1 MPRPGQWNRY
11 HHGRQPLHDT
21 PTNVPVKPAIPATSE
36 AKSKLQAFQFVG
48 GGEQATTKTSEE
60 TSATENGKG
69 DNMAMEKPHSEG
81 GSSHQTP
88 SIPHANTFPCTPGA
102 RLPLEELIGNVDE
115 VKEEEPVKRSPQ
127 EQIGWIPNSSSDLLT
142 PNRRKRRRA
151 KSSSPT
157 CPGSSSQPNQNSTQ
171 KDATSAFKTPAA
183 DPAADLW
190 QKYANG
196 RQTGDTLKLPEIS
209 SLIFQASP
217 RPLETPVKDG
227 KLRRWASTGNDWPTS
242 KNKRRCT
249 NSRASIAIWQDQTA
263 IESGGKSKV
272 ATMVQKMQ
280 ETLASQRLEQTHK
293 DTPTALSGTDAP
305 SSSSPLPDA
314 GANSGLSGPK
324 TANTSPLQTRR
335 PAVPAQASRPPA
347 IAFDQAQSKPR
358 PQMQRTQSG
367 GVRYDPSRVIGD
379 PLNPGAAPTYAL
391 QSKAPLP
398 AYKRPSVTKAPS
410 QPKVPQA
417 QVAPVSAVTKN
428 GHDEFED
435 DDFDLT
441 ADDLDELCSQVPLHK
456 RSLHDI
462 PPHPNPPPQ
471 SQTIIAD
478 ALSKPAEQHTT
489 ILIEDDDEFG
499 GDEIDEDSF
508 AQAEVSAT
516 QALRRSPRK
525 HSPRKS
531 PRKSRST
538 QSSFRN
544 QNANAASR
552 VRRYVVTDVQIGSY
566 TNSKGRQC
574 EQKIL
579 RVEDGRTRASG
590 IIILRDSWFD
600 TAVSKRTI
608 VNIASLKRHR
618 SITPITTSALVA
630 ETIIDDTEQSN
641 FLILHPDHMLS
652 ATTVADSFDCVR
664 KAVLQDR
671 IKATGETNKSM
682 VYGKILHEIF
692 QQCLSADRWDQ
703 SFLNDMVERTVQAQV
718 EGLWELGMR
727 DNVLA
732 IEEVKAKMG
741 ELEAWSKV
749 FVKSEPAAESTVDD
763 RQGEKVLMSISKL
776 IAIEE
781 HVWSPR
787 YGLKGNI
794 DATVQATTTSRPGA
808 PDLKNLIVP
817 FEVKTGRTTQSASH
831 RAQTALYTLLLSDRY
846 DVEVEAGILYYL
858 ESSSMSRIAP
868 PFNEVK
874 QMVQQRNRLASYI
887 FRARHPPEANAAG
900 HDTEP
905 PVASQAIQ
913 ESGLPALLRN
923 PFKCG
928 RCYAQE
934 SCFSYHALVES
945 GTSESAGMI
954 DDKKKNHSMTWKE
967 VIGHLQLESRSG
979 NSLER
984 AEMLKRW
991 FTKWDKLLTFEERD
1005 QSKLRKEL
1013 WTMASSERESAG
1025 RCFGNLVI
1033 KEDLTSPRVASQ
1045 AAVDDIEGSGGKI
1058 NRYAYSL
1065 KRAPDTQGGSF
1076 TEGSQLTVGEPVVV
1090 SSEEGQ
1096 WALANGYVTKVSRSQ
1111 ITVAVDRKLGDAR
1124 TREADFDDKTN
1135 QAFRGM
1141 NKAREHRDDGQQDMR
1156 YRLDKDEFS
1165 NGLAMVRNNLVRLM
1179 SAHPIHEK
1187 LREQII
1193 FGMKPTFAPT
1203 PPCQQDTARPTQ
1215 LGTMNED
1222 QQHAVERVLAA
1233 EDYALILG
1241 MPGTGKTTTIAHI
1254 IRALLAEHKSILLT
1268 SFTHTAVDNILLKI
1282 RGIVPEGSVLR
1293 LGVPAKINDQVQEF
1307 VQLAAKPRGTI
1318 EEVDDAFMGTS
1329 IVATTC
1335 MGTNHALF
1343 NRRSFDVC
1351 IVDEASQITLP
1362 TILGPL
1368 LHARKFV
1375 LVGDHYQLPPLVQN
1389 RAALEGGLDVSLFR
1403 QLSEAQPDAVVD
1415 LGRQYRMCEDIMTL
1429 SNELIYHG
1437 RLRCGNDAVAS
1448 RILQADDVETLERLH
1463 DEHAPCYTMP
1473 STCWLNRVT
1482 EPYHRVVFANT
1493 SQLGKSA
1500 LETLSGGGKITNNL
1514 EATLVAQ
1521 TVLALIARGVPGSEI
1536 GVITLYR
1543 SQLALMRQLFR
1554 RANIPDSV
1562 EIDSADR
1569 FQGRDKECIII
1580 SMVRSNA
1587 VRIVGDLLKDWRR
1600 VNVALT
1606 RGRSKLV
1613 VFGNRETLKHNE
1625 LLDKMLNMMDERHWT
1640 FDLPTNADGV
1650 HRFNFSTQDAEH
1662 IAEKQS
1668 PSPKKT
1674 TKASPSKLSPTK
1686 RGSPSKQGGS
1696 PVKKIAYASS
1706 PSKLGRSPLRPSSGN
1721 VRSPMKSGKGLKK
1734 PSKHIRGS
1742 KKEKLNADQAQIFM
1756 DLTTDD

>member
-1 MPRPGQWNRY
+1 PRPGQWNRY
-11 HHGRQPLHDT
+11 HHGRQPLQDT

-36 AKSKLQAFQFVG
+36 AKSKLQAFQFVA
-48 GGEQATTKTSEE
+48 GGEQAPPKTSEE
-60 TSATENGKG
+60 TSATENGKD
-69 DNMAMEKPHSEG
+69 DNAAGEKPQGEG
-81 GSSHQTP
+81 GSTRQTP
-88 SIPHANTFPCTPGA
+88 SMPHANTFPCTPGA

-171 KDATSAFKTPAA
+171 KDAAWAFKTPAA

-217 RPLETPVKDG
+217 RPLEAPVKDG

-249 NSRASIAIWQDQTA
+249 NGRASIAIWQDQTA

-272 ATMVQKMQ
+272 ATMVQRMQ

-293 DTPTALSGTDAP
+293 ETPTAVSGMDAP
-305 SSSSPLPDA
+305 SSSSPLPAA
-314 GANSGLSGPK
+314 GAASGPR

-347 IAFDQAQSKPR
+347 IPFDQAQSKQR

-367 GVRYDPSRVIGD
+367 GVRYDPSRAIGD

-398 AYKRPSVTKAPS
+398 AYKRPSVTKATS
-410 QPKVPQA
+410 QPRVPQV
-417 QVAPVSAVTKN
+417 QVAPMSVATKN
-428 GHDEFED
+428 GQDEFED

-462 PPHPNPPPQ
+462 PPHPSPPPQ
-471 SQTIIAD
+471 SQYISAD

-489 ILIEDDDEFG
+489 ILIEDDDDEFG
-499 GDEIDEDSF
+499 GDEIDADSF

-516 QALRRSPRK
+516 QALRKSPRK
-525 HSPRKS
+525 RSPRKS
-531 PRKSRST
+531 PGKSRST
-538 QSSFRN
+538 QPNFKN
-544 QNANAASR
+544 QNADPACR
-552 VRRYVVTDVQIGSY
+552 VRRYVVTDVRNGSY
-566 TNSKGRQC
+566 INSRGRQC
-574 EQKIL
+574 EQKVL
-579 RVEDGRTRASG
+579 RVEDNQTRASEM
-590 IIILRDSWFD
+590 IVLRDSWLD
-600 TAVSKRTI
+600 TAVSKRNI
-608 VNIASLKRHR
+608 VNIASLKRH
-618 SITPITTSALVA
+618 SNSTPVTSSSPAG
-630 ETIIDDTEQSN
+630 ETFIDDTEQSN

-652 ATTVADSFDCVR
+652 ATSVADSFDCVR

-692 QQCLSADRWDQ
+692 QQCLSANRWDGR
-703 SFLNDMVERTVQAQV
+703 FLNEMAERTVQVHV

-741 ELEAWSKV
+741 ELEAWSQV
-749 FVKSEPAAESTVDD
+749 FVKSEPAAENTVDD

-887 FRARHPPEANAAG
+887 FRARYPPGADATG

-905 PVASQAIQ
+905 PVASQAIE

-928 RCYAQE
+928 RCYARE

-954 DDKKKNHSMTWKE
+954 DDEKKKHSMTWE
-967 VIGHLQLESRSG
+967 EAIGHLQLASKSG
-979 NSLER
+979 TPVER
-984 AEMLKRW
+984 VEKLQKW
-991 FTKWDKLLTFEERD
+991 FTKWDRLLTFEERD

-1013 WTMASSERESAG
+1013 WTMTSLERENAG
-1025 RCFGNLVI
+1025 RCFGNLI
-1033 KEDLTSPRVASQ
+1033 IGEDMTSTKSGMQ

-1058 NRYAYSL
+1058 NRYAYSF
-1065 KRAPDTQGGSF
+1065 KRAPDAQGGSF
-1076 TEGSQLTVGEPVVV
+1076 TEGSQLTAGEPVVV

-1096 WALANGYVTKVSRSQ
+1096 WALANGYVTKVTRSK

-1124 TREADFDDKTN
+1124 VREADFDGKKN
-1135 QAFRGM
+1135 QAYRGIG
-1141 NKAREHRDDGQQDMR
+1141 KDQVHRDGHHHQLR

-1165 NGLAMVRNNLVRLM
+1165 NGLALVRNNLVRLM

-1187 LREQII
+1187 LREHII
-1193 FGMKPTFAPT
+1193 FDTRPSFTPT
-1203 PPCQQDTARPTQ
+1203 PAFQQHATNPTQ

-1222 QQHAVERVLAA
+1222 QQHAVQKVLAA
-1233 EDYALILG
+1233 DDYALILG

-1254 IRALLAEHKSILLT
+1254 IGALLADHKSILLT

-1282 RGIVPEGSVLR
+1282 RDIVPEGSVLR
-1293 LGVPAKINDQVQEF
+1293 LGVPAKINVQVQEF
-1307 VQLAAKPRGTI
+1307 VQLAAQPRRTI
-1318 EEVDDAFMGTS
+1318 EEVNDAFMGTS

-1343 NRRSFDVC
+1343 KRRSFDVC

-1403 QLSEAQPDAVVD
+1403 QLSEAHPDAVVG

-1437 RLRCGNDAVAS
+1437 KLRCGNDAVAS
-1448 RILQADDVETLERLH
+1448 RILQADDVKTLERLH
-1463 DEHAPCYTMP
+1463 DEHAPCSTMP

-1521 TVLALIARGVPGSEI
+1521 AVLALIARGVPGPEI

-1543 SQLALMRQLFR
+1543 SQLALLRQLFR
-1554 RANIPDSV
+1554 RANIPNSV

-1625 LLDKMLNMMDERHWT
+1625 LLEKLLNMMDERHWT

-1650 HRFNFSTQDAEH
+1650 HHFHFSTQDAEH

-1674 TKASPSKLSPTK
+1674 TKARPSKVSPTK

-1696 PVKKIAYASS
+1696 PVKKIAYSSS
-1706 PSKLGRSPLRPSSGN
+1706 PSKMSRSPLRPCSGN
-1721 VRSPMKSGKGLKK
+1721 VISPVKSGKGLKK
-1734 PSKHIRGS
+1734 PAKHIRGS
-1742 KKEKLNADQAQIFM
+1742 RKEKLNADQAQIFM
-1756 DLTTDD
+1756 DLSTDD

>member
-1 MPRPGQWNRY
+1 
-11 HHGRQPLHDT
+11 
-21 PTNVPVKPAIPATSE
+21 I
-36 AKSKLQAFQFVG
+36 
-48 GGEQATTKTSEE
+48 
-60 TSATENGKG
+60 
-69 DNMAMEKPHSEG
+69 
-81 GSSHQTP
+81 P
-88 SIPHANTFPCTPGA
+88 SIPHANTFTYTPGA

-115 VKEEEPVKRSPQ
+115 VKEEEPLKRSPQ

-171 KDATSAFKTPAA
+171 KDVTSTFKTPAA

-217 RPLETPVKDG
+217 RPLETPLKDG

-263 IESGGKSKV
+263 IGSGGKSKV

-293 DTPTALSGTDAP
+293 DTPTAMSGTEAP
-305 SSSSPLPDA
+305 SSSSPLPNS
-314 GANSGLSGPK
+314 GANSGPR

-347 IAFDQAQSKPR
+347 ILFDHTQSKER

-367 GVRYDPSRVIGD
+367 G
-379 PLNPGAAPTYAL
+379 
-391 QSKAPLP
+391 
-398 AYKRPSVTKAPS
+398 APS
-410 QPKVPQA
+410 QPKVPQ
-417 QVAPVSAVTKN
+417 VREEPVSAAAKN
-428 GHDEFED
+428 GQDEFED
-435 DDFDLT
+435 DEFDLT
-441 ADDLDELCSQVPLHK
+441 ADDLDELCSQIPLHE

-462 PPHPNPPPQ
+462 PSHPNPPPQ
-471 SQTIIAD
+471 SQFIDTGAP
-478 ALSKPAEQHTT
+478 SKSAEQHPT
-489 ILIEDDDEFG
+489 ILIEDDDDEFG

-508 AQAEVSAT
+508 AQAELSAT

-531 PRKSRST
+531 LRKSRPT
-538 QSSFRN
+538 QSSLEN

-552 VRRYVVTDVQIGSY
+552 IRRYMVIDVRTGSY

-574 EQKIL
+574 EQKVL
-579 RVEDGRTRASG
+579 RIEDERTRASEV
-590 IIILRDSWFD
+590 IILRDSWLD
-600 TAVSKRTI
+600 TAVSKGNI
-608 VNIASLKRHR
+608 VNIAKLRRH
-618 SITPITTSALVA
+618 SNSTPVA
-630 ETIIDDTEQSN
+630 SSPPSGETFIDDTEQSN
-641 FLILHPDHMLS
+641 FLIVHPDHMLS

-703 SFLNDMVERTVQAQV
+703 KFLNEMVERTVQAHV

-741 ELEAWSKV
+741 ELEAWSRV
-749 FVKSEPAAESTVDD
+749 FVKSEPAADSTVDD
-763 RQGEKVLMSISKL
+763 RQGGKVLMSISKL

-808 PDLKNLIVP
+808 PDLRNLIVP

-846 DVEVEAGILYYL
+846 DVEVGAGILYYL

-887 FRARHPPEANAAG
+887 FRARNPPEANAAG
-900 HDTEP
+900 HLTSLP
-905 PVASQAIQ
+905 AASQPME

-934 SCFSYHALVES
+934 SCFSYHALVEN
-945 GTSESAGMI
+945 GTFESAGMI
-954 DDKKKNHSMTWKE
+954 DDNKKTHTTT
-967 VIGHLQLESRSG
+967 
-979 NSLER
+979 
-984 AEMLKRW
+984 LKKW
-991 FTKWDKLLTFEERD
+991 FARWDKLLTFEERD
-1005 QSKLRKEL
+1005 QSRLRKEL
-1013 WTMASSERESAG
+1013 WTMTSFERESAG
-1025 RCFGNLVI
+1025 RCFGNLII
-1033 KEDLTSPRVASQ
+1033 KEDLPHSKVASQ

-1058 NRYAYSL
+1058 NRYAYSF
-1065 KRAPDTQGGSF
+1065 KRAPGSSGGSF

-1096 WALANGYVTKVSRSQ
+1096 WALANGYVTKVSPAKIS
-1111 ITVAVDRKLGDAR
+1111 VAVDRKLGNAR
-1124 TREADFDDKTN
+1124 MREADFDGKNN
-1135 QAFRGM
+1135 QAFRGLS
-1141 NKAREHRDDGQQDMR
+1141 KDQARRDDNQQQMR

-1165 NGLAMVRNNLVRLM
+1165 NGLALVRNNLVRLM

-1193 FGMKPTFAPT
+1193 FDMRPTFT
-1203 PPCQQDTARPTQ
+1203 PSPACRNESANPTQ
-1215 LGTMNED
+1215 LGTMNDD
-1222 QQHAVERVLAA
+1222 QQHAVEKVLAA
-1233 EDYALILG
+1233 DDYALILG

-1254 IRALLAEHKSILLT
+1254 IRALLAENKSILLT

-1282 RGIVPEGSVLR
+1282 KDLVPENSVLR
-1293 LGVPAKINDQVQEF
+1293 LGVPAKINTQVQEF
-1307 VQLAAKPRGTI
+1307 VQLAAKPRSTI

-1389 RAALEGGLDVSLFR
+1389 KAALEGGLDVSLFR

-1437 RLRCGNDAVAS
+1437 KLRCGNEAVAS
-1448 RILQADDVETLERLH
+1448 RILQADDVGALNRLH

-1482 EPYHRVVFANT
+1482 EPNQRVLFANT
-1493 SQLGKSA
+1493 SQLGTSA

-1521 TVLALIARGVPGSEI
+1521 SVLALIARGVPGSEI

-1625 LLDKMLNMMDERHWT
+1625 LLEKMLSMMDDRHWT
-1640 FDLPTNADGV
+1640 FDLPTNADGT
-1650 HRFNFSTQDAEH
+1650 HRF
-1662 IAEKQS
+1662 
-1668 PSPKKT
+1668 
-1674 TKASPSKLSPTK
+1674 
-1686 RGSPSKQGGS
+1686 
-1696 PVKKIAYASS
+1696 
-1706 PSKLGRSPLRPSSGN
+1706 
-1721 VRSPMKSGKGLKK
+1721 
-1734 PSKHIRGS
+1734 
-1742 KKEKLNADQAQIFM
+1742 
-1756 DLTTDD
+1756 